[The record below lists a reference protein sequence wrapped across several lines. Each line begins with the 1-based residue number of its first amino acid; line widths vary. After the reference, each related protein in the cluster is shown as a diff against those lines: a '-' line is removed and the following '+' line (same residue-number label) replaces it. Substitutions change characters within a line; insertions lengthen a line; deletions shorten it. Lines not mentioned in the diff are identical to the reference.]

1 MSRNIASNTLAE
13 LAKDQFIFAHLV
25 KVVLSNTSTIYLTDS
40 FHNLTHDSQTY
51 QASGSLLSMTAIK
64 ESAILQVGRV
74 NITLSGIDSTII
86 AAANTESF
94 INNDVVVHRAI
105 INPDTGAY
113 IDTPRQIFDGTI
125 SNYSI
130 SESQTNSSVTIVVAS
145 NWANFQQING
155 RVTNSDSQN
164 NTYRYG
170 TSVTF
175 SNDLG
180 FQYASAAIT
189 DIKWGQL

>member
-1 MSRNIASNTLAE
+1 VSRNIASNTLAE

-40 FHNLTHDSQTY
+40 FHDLTHDSQTY

-74 NITLSGIDSTII
+74 NITLSGVDSTII
-86 AAANTESF
+86 AAASTESF

-105 INPDTGAY
+105 INPNTGAY

-130 SESQTNSSVTIVVAS
+130 SESQTSSSVTIVVSS

-170 TSVTF
+170 TSTTF

-189 DIKWGQL
+189 DIKWGQV

>member
-74 NITLSGIDSTII
+74 NITLSGVDSTII
-86 AAANTESF
+86 AAASTESF

-105 INPDTGAY
+105 INPNTGAY

-130 SESQTNSSVTIVVAS
+130 SESQTSSSVTIVVSS

-170 TSVTF
+170 TSTTF

-189 DIKWGQL
+189 DIKWGQV

>member
-1 MSRNIASNTLAE
+1 VSRNIASNTLAE

-74 NITLSGIDSTII
+74 NITLSGVDSTII
-86 AAANTESF
+86 AAASTESF

-105 INPDTGAY
+105 INPNTGAY

-130 SESQTNSSVTIVVAS
+130 SESQTSSSVTIVVSS

-170 TSVTF
+170 TSTTF

-189 DIKWGQL
+189 DIKWGQV